1 MENNQT
7 MELAKDVWSEQAMME
22 LLGVNR
28 KQLDNLR
35 REKDFPSVP
44 LTRSVR
50 VYLIEEVL
58 EFVKGVAGRR

>member
-1 MENNQT
+1 MENQPL
-7 MELAKDVWSEQAMME
+7 EQQIWSEQTIME
-22 LLGVNR
+22 VLGLTR
-28 KQLDNLR
+28 KQLDYLR